1 MFNERSVA
9 VSKNVPRFFF
19 NWKYLNVP
27 PLLSLLSRWKSL
39 KRQLLS
45 MRSHSDSKGVELKR
59 PNDSIY
65 SFPCPDCMCRS
76 NRTDDLRSSLATWS
90 THRIWWVFHVTYDF
104 VSMPCCWLY
113 FWYYDCF
120 IFFPFPS
127 GGRAYTNFRGSK
139 RILLKVSLIWLYI
152 WIEFQGSGIFFCTW
166 CQFRTEWQPF
176 SFAGI
181 SSRTLTDGFTYEWA
195 PAVSNKLMIKEPKWH
210 TRVPSHP
217 ACTLTWWSTIF
228 MC

>member
-1 MFNERSVA
+1 MPRLY
-9 VSKNVPRFFF
+9 VSFQQNWRFEIFIS
-19 NWKYLNVP
+19 NL
-27 PLLSLLSRWKSL
+27 
-39 KRQLLS
+39 
-45 MRSHSDSKGVELKR
+45 
-59 PNDSIY
+59 IY
-65 SFPCPDCMCRS
+65 SQNLMGVSCYLWFCEHALLLTVFLILWLFHFFPLS
-76 NRTDDLRSSLATWS
+76 
-90 THRIWWVFHVTYDF
+90 IWWEGIH
-104 VSMPCCWLY
+104 S
-113 FWYYDCF
+113 
-120 IFFPFPS
+120 
-127 GGRAYTNFRGSK
+127 NFRGSK

-228 MC
+228 HVLRLWQALCTFTKFRVSLHTI

>member
-1 MFNERSVA
+1 MCLLYFHYFPDGKV
-9 VSKNVPRFFF
+9 
-19 NWKYLNVP
+19 LNVNCWAWGRIVIP
-27 PLLSLLSRWKSL
+27 RELSLRDQMILYTAFHAQIVCAVPTELTIRDL
-39 KRQLLS
+39 HQQL
-45 MRSHSDSKGVELKR
+45 
-59 PNDSIY
+59 
-65 SFPCPDCMCRS
+65 
-76 NRTDDLRSSLATWS
+76 DLLTEFDGC
-90 THRIWWVFHVTYDF
+90 HITYDF
-104 VSMPCCWLY
+104 VSMPCCCWLY
-113 FWYYDCF
+113 FWYCDCF
-120 IFFPFPS
+120 IFPLS
-127 GGRAYTNFRGSK
+127 IWWEGIHSNFRGSK

-228 MC
+228 HVLRLWQALCTFTKFRVSLHTI